1 MVSMLEGDIDLD
13 GRNDGCNWPEA
24 VIRIL
29 SMKMEEASVDVA
41 TSSAQRK
48 ERTALY
54 PTAVPSVE

>member
-1 MVSMLEGDIDLD
+1 MSTVGRDIDLD
-13 GRNDGCNWPEA
+13 GRDDNCNWPEA

-48 ERTALY
+48 EKDRSISRSRLLC
-54 PTAVPSVE
+54 